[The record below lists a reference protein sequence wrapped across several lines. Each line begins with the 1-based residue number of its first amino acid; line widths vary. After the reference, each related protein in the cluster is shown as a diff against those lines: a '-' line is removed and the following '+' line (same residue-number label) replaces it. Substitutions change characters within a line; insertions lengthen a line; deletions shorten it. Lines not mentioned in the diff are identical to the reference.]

1 MNRMDETNEP
11 NGRDTC
17 TPPASPRHERD
28 TNATRARRE
37 HGPLMGSTLTAGPR
51 NARLGV
57 SSARFYAASDSV
69 TITIIAAWFVGGLLL
84 VPEFGLHYDEA
95 LFINAATDGVVNSS
109 EELFIRR
116 RFLGLPVLLM
126 DYIGALKS
134 WIYAPIFFAAEPST
148 WSVRVPTLL
157 GAAGGI
163 WITTRAVEGRLQNL
177 LRPTL
182 AAVLATSVSPT
193 LLLTFDIGPSVI
205 AFVCRSLL
213 ILILV
218 KVAQDPSLH
227 ALPRALVAVLVVALG
242 TFNKL
247 DFAVFGVPCLAAV
260 LLLAWRPLLTAARAR
275 RAVAGSAVLLVCA
288 AAWFFITYMLRPAGA
303 SLGTTR
309 SHLRVDFDRSSEL
322 VLNLLNGSGFTQFI
336 SYEPQQGPW
345 LVLLFGLL
353 VASFIGLRAL
363 PGPSRDADEQQV
375 QRAHH
380 RAVFAYLFVLVGTFI
395 LLSSTP
401 GAARPWHA
409 MAIWPLLPVASAL
422 AFSAVIDQL
431 SAPRP
436 RPLLGSI
443 ASRAISVA
451 TVAIAAIA
459 LVSGLTTL
467 TRYRNVADTEPLSV
481 YWSDAPAVIASEL
494 IGSTAVNNV
503 AVVAYTSHWG
513 HGTQVKALFSSM
525 DSTSLVDS
533 WPWFADGD
541 LDTVT
546 ANLTWTM
553 NNSVTTTHDST
564 RAVLIESVL
573 NRSVN
578 LSEQPIDVQRTA
590 SETAARVRQWCGTP
604 TIPLIEL
611 DEIVVWELP
620 CLGSPSNR

>member
-1 MNRMDETNEP
+1 
-11 NGRDTC
+11 
-17 TPPASPRHERD
+17 
-28 TNATRARRE
+28 
-37 HGPLMGSTLTAGPR
+37 
-51 NARLGV
+51 
-57 SSARFYAASDSV
+57 AASESV
-69 TITIIAAWFVGGLLL
+69 TIIIVAVWFVGGLLL
-84 VPEFGLHYDEA
+84 IPRFGLHYDEA
-95 LFINAATDGVVNSS
+95 LFINAATDGLVNSS
-109 EELFIRR
+109 EELFIRS

-134 WIYAPIFFAAEPST
+134 WIFAPIFLAVEPST

-163 WITTRAVEGRLQNL
+163 WITTRAVEGQLQNL

-182 AAVLATSVSPT
+182 AAVLATSISPT

-218 KVAQDPSLH
+218 KVARDPNLN
-227 ALPRALVAVLVVALG
+227 ALPRALDAVLVVVLG

-260 LLLAWRPLLTAARAR
+260 LLLAWRPLLAAARAR
-275 RAVAGSAVLLVCA
+275 RAIVGSVVLFVCA

-322 VLNLLNGSGFTQFI
+322 VLNLLNGSGFSQFI
-336 SYEPQQGPW
+336 SYEPRQVPW
-345 LVLLFGLL
+345 LILLFGVL
-353 VASFIGLRAL
+353 VASFIGLWVL
-363 PGPSRDADEQQV
+363 PGLSRDANEQQD

-380 RAVFAYLFVLVGTFI
+380 RAVFACLCVLAGTFI

-409 MAIWPLLPVASAL
+409 MAIWPLLPVTSAL
-422 AFSAVIDQL
+422 AYSAVIDQL
-431 SAPRP
+431 SAPRL
-436 RPLLGSI
+436 RPLWVSI
-443 ASRAISVA
+443 ASRVISGA

-467 TRYRNVADTEPLSV
+467 IRYQNAADTEPLSV
-481 YWSDAPAVIASEL
+481 YWSKAPAAIASEL
-494 IGSTAVNNV
+494 IGSAVVDNV

-513 HGTQVKALFSSM
+513 YGTPVKALFGST

-541 LDTVT
+541 LDTVKS
-546 ANLTWTM
+546 NLTWTM
-553 NNSVTTTHDST
+553 NNAVTTTHDST
-564 RAVLIESVL
+564 RVVLVESVL
-573 NRSVN
+573 DRSVN
-578 LSEQPIDVQRTA
+578 LSNQPIDVQRIA
-590 SETAARVRQWCGTP
+590 SDTAARVRQWCGTP
-604 TIPLIEL
+604 TVPLIEL

-620 CLGSPSNR
+620 CLSSPSNR